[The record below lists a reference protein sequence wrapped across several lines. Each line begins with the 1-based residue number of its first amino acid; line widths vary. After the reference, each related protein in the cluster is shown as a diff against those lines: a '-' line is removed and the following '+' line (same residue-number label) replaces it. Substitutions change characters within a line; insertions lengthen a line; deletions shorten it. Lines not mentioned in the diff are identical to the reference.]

1 MKKLAFLFVSILLL
15 TSCTKSLKVV
25 VTNPINLDR
34 TNEIVSV
41 PLQNITQKLQLSD
54 KQQFVIVDQNGK
66 QIPYQIE
73 ADSIS
78 VIFLATVKANG
89 TSDYTIRIGKPE
101 TFAPMT
107 FGRYVPERKDDFAWE
122 NDRIAY
128 RMYGPALADENP
140 SNGVDVWLKRTDSLI
155 VNKFYR
161 DDANGKPYHIDHGQG
176 LDCYKVAHT
185 LGAGGI
191 APYTDTTLWVGN
203 HYSTWKVIENGPL
216 RTTFVLTYDSVQVGK
231 TFLKEKLTIS
241 LDAGSQ
247 LNKGYVTYEGTLPP
261 NFQVATGITLHANKG
276 VMKSDQ
282 KAGYIAYAETAT
294 SDAGVPEGR
303 DYIGVVV
310 PETIASVKV
319 QDDHLLAI
327 EPYLPQ
333 QQFTYYFGAGWSKW
347 GFSSDQA
354 WFDYIQQF
362 SQKLQNPLQVT
373 LQ

>member
-1 MKKLAFLFVSILLL
+1 MKKLAFFLVSILLL

-41 PLQNITQKLQLSD
+41 PLQNIVQKLQLSD

-89 TSDYTIRIGKPE
+89 TSDYTIRVGKPE
-101 TFAPMT
+101 IFAPMT

-140 SNGVDVWLKRTDSLI
+140 SNGVDVWVKSTDSLI
-155 VNKFYR
+155 VNKRYR
-161 DDANGKPYHIDHGQG
+161 DDPKGISYHVDHGQG

-216 RTTFVLTYDSVQVGK
+216 RTTFILTYDSVQVGK

-247 LNKGYVTYEGTLPP
+247 LNKGSVTYEGTLPP
-261 NFQVATGITLHANKG
+261 NFQVATGITLHDNKG

-310 PETIASVKV
+310 PETITSVKV

-327 EPYLPQ
+327 ESYQPQ

-354 WFDYIQQF
+354 WFDYVQQF